1 MENGE
6 IVYGDVLIGCDG
18 SGWRDWVTRTA
29 LLKAFGQDDVC
40 ERTGMQI
47 YAYVSALPLRVC
59 LAYN

>member
-1 MENGE
+1 M
-6 IVYGDVLIGCDG
+6 YGDVLIGCDG